1 MSKKMKSQKKKK
13 ISKIWNLNKKKWINL
28 KKNEI
33 SKENENRK
41 FWEL

>member
-1 MSKKMKSQKKKK
+1 MKSKKKKKSQKYE
-13 ISKIWNLNKKKWINL
+13 ISTKKKWINL